1 MALIESFKKQGDYL
15 FRFRSYLPI
24 PLLIAGI
31 GFFIYQHYV
40 EQYSYNAI
48 YFWACFGVSFLG
60 LIIRSITIGY
70 TPKNTS
76 GRNTKM
82 QVADVVNTTA
92 MYSIVRHPL
101 YLGNF
106 FMWLG
111 LAMVTANVW
120 FILCFIL
127 VFWLYY
133 ERIMYAEEFFLREKF
148 GEAYLNWANK
158 VPSFIPSFKKWE
170 SSQMCFSFR
179 NVVKRE
185 TLGLFKLIILFFIF
199 QYLHEIFTNG
209 FDYFKLS
216 KQGQIWLILF
226 LAMIV
231 VYLVIRTIRKSTKL
245 LNVSGR

>member
-1 MALIESFKKQGDYL
+1 M
-15 FRFRSYLPI
+15 PI

-31 GFFIYQHYV
+31 GFFIFQHYA
-40 EQYSYNAI
+40 EQYSYNVI
-48 YFWACFGVSFLG
+48 YFWICFGVSLIG

-76 GRNTKM
+76 GRNTKK

-120 FILCFIL
+120 FVLCFVL
-127 VFWLYY
+127 VFWIYY

-148 GEAYLNWANK
+148 GDAYLNWANN
-158 VPSFIPSFKKWE
+158 VPSFIPNFIKWE
-170 SSQMCFSFR
+170 SSPMSFSFR
-179 NVVKRE
+179 NILKRE
-185 TLGLFKLIILFFIF
+185 TLGMFKLVFLFFIF
-199 QYLHEIFTNG
+199 QYLHEILTNG

-216 KQGQIWLILF
+216 KQGQVWFILF

-231 VYLVIRTIRKSTKL
+231 VYLVVRTIRKSTKL

>member
-31 GFFIYQHYV
+31 VFFIYQHYV

-133 ERIMYAEEFFLREKF
+133 ERIMYAEEFFLRESL
-148 GEAYLNWANK
+148 E
-158 VPSFIPSFKKWE
+158 
-170 SSQMCFSFR
+170 R
-179 NVVKRE
+179 H
-185 TLGLFKLIILFFIF
+185 T
-199 QYLHEIFTNG
+199 
-209 FDYFKLS
+209 
-216 KQGQIWLILF
+216 
-226 LAMIV
+226 
-231 VYLVIRTIRKSTKL
+231 
-245 LNVSGR
+245 